1 MFLQRYSTST
11 KFQYS
16 KIKDVSVLSHVI
28 QTLNRKWRVKWE
40 NSIII
45 SEFRMEDIEEET
57 IGGEKNKDKVASQVN
72 AVLTCK
78 FINNKIYND
87 NVKIK

>member
-11 KFQYS
+11 EFQYS
-16 KIKDVSVLSHVI
+16 KIKDVSVLSHAI

-45 SEFRMEDIEEET
+45 SEFRMEDNEGET
-57 IGGEKNKDKVASQVN
+57 IGGEKIRTRWPVR
-72 AVLTCK
+72 
-78 FINNKIYND
+78 
-87 NVKIK
+87 